1 MGRQKEIPGTERP
14 KIQEVEDAAE
24 VYVKSRDKR
33 IKASKAEST
42 DKAAL
47 IAAMQ
52 KHKLNVYAIAD
63 EGLVVT
69 VTNGKPEVKV
79 TESKEADEPDD
90 EPDEASSKKAEPVN

>member
-1 MGRQKEIPGTERP
+1 MARQKEIPGTERP
-14 KIQEVEDAAE
+14 KVQEVEDAAE

-52 KHKLNVYAIAD
+52 KHKLSVYKIAD

-69 VTNGKPEVKV
+69 VTPGKVDVKV
-79 TESKEADEPDD
+79 TESKDRDDADED
-90 EPDEASSKKAEPVN
+90 EEEAPAKAEPVN

>member
-14 KIQEVEDAAE
+14 KVQEVEDAAE

-52 KHKLNVYAIAD
+52 KHKLGVYKIAD

-69 VTNGKPEVKV
+69 ISPGKVDVKV
-79 TESKEADEPDD
+79 TESKDRDEADED
-90 EPDEASSKKAEPVN
+90 EEAPAKAEPVN

>member
-33 IKASKAEST
+33 IRASKAEST

-79 TESKEADEPDD
+79 TESKEAEHDE
-90 EPDEASSKKAEPVN
+90 EPDEASTKKAEPVN